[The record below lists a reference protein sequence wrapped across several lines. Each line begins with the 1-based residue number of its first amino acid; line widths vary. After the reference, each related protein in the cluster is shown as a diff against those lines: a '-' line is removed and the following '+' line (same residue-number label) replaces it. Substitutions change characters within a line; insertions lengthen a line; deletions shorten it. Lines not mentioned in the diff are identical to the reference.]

1 VSRRTLATIAVLSAP
16 ALAAPGAL
24 AQEQPEVLSDVL
36 APGHAEVSVGYRG
49 RYYPRTSWPLHVD
62 VQLQARADQR
72 DLERVRVRFQS
83 PRARCGRNRGTS
95 LGHVRRISRSG
106 GFLRFRTQRAHT
118 WRKPGRMR
126 FCVWPGE
133 GRPIAQDVRFFGS
146 LFGAAMSPDRF
157 STGFRNTVASSVA
170 FRDVAERT
178 SGDQACRRPPETFD
192 FAPPQYAPPLFLADG
207 ANNYV
212 GCRDATDLRTYT
224 LLADPSG
231 RAVVDPQGTLA
242 YALPDAH
249 HHLVKQFGACVFEP
263 EQDNR
268 RLADAIAYIKAVG
281 CRPGR
286 QIAIPRAPDEFR
298 RPAAGAVYG
307 YYVHGGQA
315 ILVPRGTAIDMIV
328 NRPPPEP
335 AA

>member
-1 VSRRTLATIAVLSAP
+1 MLATIAVLGAP

-24 AQEQPEVLSDVL
+24 AQEQPDVLSGVL
-36 APGHAEVSVGYRG
+36 APGHAEVSVGYGG
-49 RYYPRTSWPLHVD
+49 RYYPRTSWPVRVD
-62 VQLQARADQR
+62 VQLQARAAQR
-72 DLERVRVRFQS
+72 DLTRVRVRFQS
-83 PRARCGRNRGTS
+83 PRARCARDGGTS
-95 LGHVRRISRSG
+95 LGRVRRISRAD
-106 GFLRFRTQRAHT
+106 GFLRFRTRGAHT
-118 WRKPGRMR
+118 WRQPGRVR
-126 FCVWPGE
+126 FCVWPDR
-133 GRPIAQDVRFFGS
+133 GRPIARDVEFFGS
-146 LFGAAMSPDRF
+146 LFGAAMSPDRY

-170 FRDVAERT
+170 FRDVAERM
-178 SGDQACRRPPETFD
+178 SGDQSCRRAPETFD
-192 FAPPQYAPPLFLADG
+192 FAPPQYSPPLFLADG

-231 RAVVDPQGTLA
+231 QAVVAPQGTLA
-242 YALPDAH
+242 YTLPDAH
-249 HHLVKQFGACVFEP
+249 HHVVKHFGACVFEP

-268 RLADAIAYIKAVG
+268 RIADAIAYIKAVG

-286 QIAIPRAPDEFR
+286 QIAIPRAPDEFL
-298 RPAAGAVYG
+298 RPAPGAVYG

-328 NRPPPEP
+328 NRKPSQP